1 MAMGKTLAEKILSKR
16 SEVGQRAG
24 DLGVVRVDLVFA
36 HDAGGPLTI
45 TEFREC
51 GFKKLAN
58 PSATILFLDHASP
71 SPARQLSNDHNL
83 LRRFAKETGAQ
94 IVDIG
99 EGICHQIVAERFANP
114 GEVIAGG
121 DSHSVTCG
129 ALGAFSTGMGSTDI
143 AMIFALGKTWLRFP
157 ESFHVVLSG
166 TFQRGVYAKDL
177 ALHLVGILGADGANY
192 KALEFDGEALNSLSM
207 SDRLTISN
215 LVVEA
220 GAKVGLFPSDETTRA
235 YLEARGRGSKYYS
248 LKADPDAVYER
259 VIRVELNEL
268 EPVIA
273 RPHTVDNIVTVR
285 ELKGTKVQQVYLG
298 SCTSGRLEDLAVAAA
313 ILQGKKVYPDV
324 RLIISPA
331 SREIL
336 SLAIKKGYIEAL
348 IEAGASIMSPGC
360 AGCFGLHQ
368 GVLGDGEHCLSTTNR
383 NFKGRMGNSEAF
395 IFLGSPAT
403 AAATALKGEIT
414 DPREVLK

>member
-1 MAMGKTLAEKILSKR
+1 MGKTLAENILSKR

-45 TEFREC
+45 TEFKKC

-83 LRRFAKETGAQ
+83 LRSFAKETGAQ

-99 EGICHQIVAERFANP
+99 DGICHQIVAERFANP

-157 ESFHVVLSG
+157 ESFHVVLNG
-166 TFQRGVYAKDL
+166 VFQRGVYAKDL
-177 ALHLVGILGADGANY
+177 ALHLVGILGAEGANY

-207 SDRLTISN
+207 SDRLTVSN

-220 GAKVGLFPSDETTRA
+220 GAKVGLFPSDETTHA
-235 YLEARGRGSKYYS
+235 YFNARGRGDKYYP

-259 VIRVELNEL
+259 VMKVNLNEL
-268 EPVIA
+268 EPVLA
-273 RPHTVDNIVTVR
+273 RPHTVDNIAPVR

-313 ILQGKKVYPDV
+313 ILQGKKVHPDV
-324 RLIISPA
+324 RLIIAPA

-336 SLAIKKGYIEAL
+336 SLAIKKGYIEVF

-383 NFKGRMGNSEAF
+383 NFKGRMGNPEAF

-414 DPREVLK
+414 DPREVLR